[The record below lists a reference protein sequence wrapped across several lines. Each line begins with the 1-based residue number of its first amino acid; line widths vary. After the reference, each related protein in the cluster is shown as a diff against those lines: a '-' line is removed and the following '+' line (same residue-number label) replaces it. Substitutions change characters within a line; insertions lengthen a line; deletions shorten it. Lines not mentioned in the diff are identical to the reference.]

1 MAVNTNRT
9 NISLPSEVSQEILQ
23 KTQEGS
29 AIMRLARQ
37 ITLPGRG
44 LTIPVITGD
53 PEPTWIGETDT
64 KASSNPTLATKLMQA
79 YKLAVIV
86 PFSMEFRRDLAAL
99 YDALVARLPA
109 ALGKKFDKTVFGA
122 TAPGTNFDTL
132 GSATAQTLNGTNG
145 AYAALV
151 DAKVAIAT
159 AGYVMNGVALSPQG
173 EGVLLGEKDRTG
185 RPLFVSSVHE
195 GATGDL
201 LGAQTYVTS
210 GAYLAGNPQNAN
222 TVGVVG
228 DWTQAMYGT
237 VEGVKID
244 MSEQATLTDSSG
256 NPLNLWERNMFA
268 VRAEIEVGFRVSD
281 LSAFNLLTV
290 STASAD

>member
-122 TAPGTNFDTL
+122 NAPGTNFDTL
-132 GSATAQTLNGTNG
+132 GGATAQTLNGTNG

-173 EGVLLGEKDRTG
+173 EGVLLGEKDSTG

-195 GATGDL
+195 GATGAL

>member
-132 GSATAQTLNGTNG
+132 GGATAQTLNGTNG

-173 EGVLLGEKDRTG
+173 EGVLLGEKDSTG

-195 GATGDL
+195 GATGAL